1 MQIYENLFRQ
11 EANQRNERGE
21 IQFDQLGNLLESPTK
36 GGIAALPTISAAL
49 RPLLEYVDGYRRRVA
64 APDDTI
70 VRKKYSRYADLS
82 YI

>member
-1 MQIYENLFRQ
+1 MEP
-11 EANQRNERGE
+11 
-21 IQFDQLGNLLESPTK
+21 PTK